1 MFSGGSYD
9 EVARWLRNFLTS
21 HAKREHPRAEVV
33 LDDDD
38 ALEGRAY
45 RARIRV
51 SERVSEPIEFDYKD
65 VADHRGTLAWCAAL
79 AQRTRAQVKRLLG
92 AGSAGDAR
100 AR

>member
-9 EVARWLRNFLTS
+9 EVARWLKNFLTS

-33 LDDDD
+33 FDDDD
-38 ALEGRAY
+38 TLQGRAF
-45 RARIRV
+45 RARVRLGD
-51 SERVSEPIEFDYKD
+51 RVSEPVQLDYKD

-79 AQRTRAQVKRLLG
+79 AQHTRAAVKTLVG

-100 AR
+100 VR

>member
-9 EVARWLRNFLTS
+9 EVARWLKNFLTS
-21 HAKREHPRAEVV
+21 HAKRENLRAEVV

-45 RARIRV
+45 RARIHV
-51 SERVSEPIEFDYKD
+51 GDRVSEPLDFDYKD
-65 VADHRGTLAWCAAL
+65 VAEHRGELAWCNAL
-79 AQRTRAQVKRLLG
+79 AQRTRAQVKTTLG
-92 AGSAGDAR
+92 AGTADAR